1 MDARISAEDREGY
14 MIDSDAKPLLDRET
28 LPLGRIH
35 RDAML
40 VLILEWAKIDG
51 ALGFFLSL
59 LHDFTPEDG
68 ALLIQGMK
76 AAQIFQ
82 DARKVVRDKPG
93 GQEYARELGKM
104 KKLYEAFSPFRNRI
118 AHATCL
124 GVDCDDPNLIL
135 FIRFAADNHGLV
147 AEGISLDQIN
157 DAIDFAR
164 SLNRYLEG
172 ASSLLLED

>member
-1 MDARISAEDREGY
+1 MSKINHTRDDTKA
-14 MIDSDAKPLLDRET
+14 LLDRQT
-28 LPLGRIH
+28 LPLDRRH

-51 ALGFFLSL
+51 ALGLFLSL
-59 LHDFTPEDG
+59 LHEFTPEDG

-76 AAQIFQ
+76 AAQVFQ

-93 GQEYARELGKM
+93 GQEYARKFGKM
-104 KKLYEAFSPFRNRI
+104 KKLYEAHAPVRNRI

-124 GVDCDDPNLIL
+124 GVDGDDPNLIL
-135 FIRFAADNHGLV
+135 FIRFAADNDGLI
-147 AEGISLDQIN
+147 AEEISLNQIN

-164 SLNRYLEG
+164 NLNRYLEE
-172 ASSLLLED
+172 ASSVLLVD